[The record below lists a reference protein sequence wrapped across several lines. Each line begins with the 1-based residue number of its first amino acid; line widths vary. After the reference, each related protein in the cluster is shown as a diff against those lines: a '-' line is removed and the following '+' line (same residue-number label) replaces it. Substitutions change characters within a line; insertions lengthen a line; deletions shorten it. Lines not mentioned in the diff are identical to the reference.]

1 MGKGDNKIKF
11 GEFGI
16 KLSDIIDFS
25 SLDKSIVK
33 VEALLKQLKE
43 LKKTSEE
50 LDDNL

>member
-1 MGKGDNKIKF
+1 MSKDNKIKF

-33 VEALLKQLKE
+33 VENLLKQLKE

>member
-1 MGKGDNKIKF
+1 MDKNKIKF

-33 VEALLKQLKE
+33 VEALLKKLKE
-43 LKKTSEE
+43 LKKLEE
-50 LDDNL
+50 ADDNL

>member
-1 MGKGDNKIKF
+1 MKNNKIKF

-25 SLDKSIVK
+25 SLDKSIIK

-43 LKKTSEE
+43 LKKTSED
-50 LDDNL
+50 LDSNL